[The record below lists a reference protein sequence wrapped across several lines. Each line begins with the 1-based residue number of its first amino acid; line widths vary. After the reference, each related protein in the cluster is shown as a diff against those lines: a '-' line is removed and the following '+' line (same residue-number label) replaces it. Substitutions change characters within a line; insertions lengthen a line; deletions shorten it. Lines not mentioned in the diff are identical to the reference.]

1 MAYSCW
7 VLTTNCCYNHPSIN
21 LKTMCNYKILTEN
34 SNGHVLL
41 CLDCNH
47 IQIGFG
53 TSLVSCS
60 EEDLFDFILQT
71 RNVLKGNKHTNNV
84 TEKRIYLSVYSAN
97 TRMAL
102 SLSEL
107 EMLTEML
114 NTAANMLVVYNLLYK
129 QN

>member
-1 MAYSCW
+1 
-7 VLTTNCCYNHPSIN
+7 
-21 LKTMCNYKILTEN
+21 MCNYKILTEN
-34 SNGHVLL
+34 SNGHVVL

-53 TSLVSCS
+53 TSLVSFS
-60 EEDLFDFILQT
+60 EEDFFDFILQA

-84 TEKRIYLSVYSAN
+84 TEKSIYLSVYSAN

-129 QN
+129 QNIK